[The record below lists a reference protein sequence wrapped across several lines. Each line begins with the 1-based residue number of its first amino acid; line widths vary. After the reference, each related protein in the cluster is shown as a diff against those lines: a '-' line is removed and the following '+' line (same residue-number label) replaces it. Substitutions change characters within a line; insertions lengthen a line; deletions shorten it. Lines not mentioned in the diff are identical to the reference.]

1 MMSRSL
7 PRRAAERALVLLL
20 AAPLGVAAGACAGR
34 TVEVGT
40 GAELAPAA
48 SIELTNNLPQAV
60 NVYLRSGTG
69 SEVFVRQVNGRSTE
83 RLPVRG
89 VREGATVSLRIA
101 PIDGAQNYTRDNVT
115 VGQGSRVSV
124 P

>member
-1 MMSRSL
+1 MSHVLS
-7 PRRAAERALVLLL
+7 RRLAVRTL
-20 AAPLGVAAGACAGR
+20 AAVLVVPAGLAACAGR

-40 GAELAPAA
+40 GAEQAPAA

-60 NVYLRSGTG
+60 NVYVRAGTG
-69 SEVFVRQVNGRSTE
+69 SEVFVRQIAARSTE

-89 VREGATVSLRIA
+89 VREGASVSLRIA
-101 PIDGAQNYTRDNVT
+101 PTDGAQNYTRDNVT
-115 VGQGSRVSV
+115 VGQGTRVSV